1 MADPFFHR
9 SKKKKCKDK
18 WHALLSET
26 HFGKRLLIGFIFLIA
41 LTAFLHFREVRIQ
54 MPDLNSTAEQYVI
67 AQVDFDF
74 PDEEATKTLKQE
86 AVLDIGQIYKLD
98 DKQLEKR
105 RQEFEN
111 SVVKN
116 QNWRQ
121 ELQHA
126 TFEEIY
132 NESEKLVDIL
142 LQCRFTD
149 SRTFQKMKS
158 LQFPIENIFVFTSSQ
173 QNSPISLP
181 EGFWDM
187 IKKDLKESGKF
198 HSESI
203 DYILK
208 YFSDKSW
215 NLHEDGSKERALRQ
229 QVESRVPMKHTKI
242 DAGTVLIFPGEI
254 VTARHIAMLKAM
266 KNALSEERNLWAP
279 MTMLGSFLLALIITG
294 LCAIY
299 LRISQREVLNAL
311 SKLTLLVTIAI
322 LTMFL
327 SKLTEYFL
335 INKTSNLIDVVR
347 YPIFVPFAAIII
359 CVLIGPPAALFTSGL
374 LAVVIGIS
382 LAVNHD
388 RFLVINLIAALVA
401 ILCARSMHKR
411 KEVFRVC
418 AKVWL
423 SCVPVII
430 AFNLISNDFWY
441 LNLMTDLVSTLIFLA
456 FTAIVVVGLL
466 PILESI
472 FHVMT
477 DMSLME
483 YMDPNNDLLRRLSLE
498 APGTYQHSLVVGNLA
513 ESAARAIGANGLFC
527 RVSTLYHDIG
537 KLFNPHYFTENQLGG
552 FNIHQLLTPLESTQ
566 VIIAHVA
573 EGEQLARKHRLPQ
586 NFIDIIREHHGTTL
600 VYYFYCKQVEQM
612 GGDASL
618 VDEKKFRYPGP
629 KPHSKESAIIMIAD
643 IIEAASRSMEEMSEQ
658 NISEMVDKLVSAKAD
673 DGQFEECKLTFEELG
688 TVKKTIIK
696 ALLVAGHFRVKYPTK
711 K

>member
-1 MADPFFHR
+1 MLGGAP
-9 SKKKKCKDK
+9 
-18 WHALLSET
+18 L
-26 HFGKRLLIGFIFLIA
+26 GKRLVIGWIFLIS
-41 LTAFLHFREVRIQ
+41 LTAFLHFREVRVPIL
-54 MPDLNSTAEQYVI
+54 DLNSTAEQYVI

-74 PDEEATKTLKQE
+74 PDDDATKTLKQE
-86 AVLDIGQIYKLD
+86 AVYDIGQIYKFD
-98 DKQLEKR
+98 DKKLEKR
-105 RQEFEN
+105 RQSLEN
-111 SVVKN
+111 DMVKN
-116 QNWRQ
+116 QHWRQ
-121 ELQHA
+121 ELHHS
-126 TFEEIY
+126 TFDEVY
-132 NESEKLVDIL
+132 NESEQLVDIL
-142 LQCRFTD
+142 SQCRFTD
-149 SRTFQKMKS
+149 SRTFQKMKT
-158 LQFPIENIFVFTSSQ
+158 LRVPVERVFVFTPSRLNELVSV
-173 QNSPISLP
+173 P
-181 EGFWDM
+181 EGFWETVR
-187 IKKDLKESGKF
+187 KDLGDSGKF

-203 DYILK
+203 DYIVN
-208 YFSDKSW
+208 YFTDQSW
-215 NLHEDGSKERALRQ
+215 TLQEDRSKERALRDR
-229 QVESRVPMKHTKI
+229 VESKVATKYTRI
-242 DAGTVLIFPGEI
+242 DAGTVIIYPGET
-254 VTARHIAMLKAM
+254 VSARHIAMMKAM
-266 KNALSEERNLWAP
+266 KSALSEARNVWAP
-279 MTMLGSFLLALIITG
+279 MTMVGSFLLALIITS
-294 LCAIY
+294 LCVIY
-299 LRISQREVLNAL
+299 LRINHRDLLESV

-327 SKLTEYFL
+327 SKFTEYFL

-347 YPIFVPFAAIII
+347 YPIFIPFASIIV
-359 CVLIGPPAALFTSGL
+359 CVLISPQAALFTSGF
-374 LAVVIGIS
+374 LAVTIGIS

-441 LNLMTDLVSTLIFLA
+441 LNLMTDLVSTMIFVT
-456 FTAIVVVGLL
+456 FTAILIVGLL

-483 YMDPNNDLLRRLSLE
+483 YMDPNNELLRRLSVE

-513 ESAARAIGANGLFC
+513 ESAARSIGANGLFC

-566 VIIAHVA
+566 VIIAHVS
-573 EGEQLARKHRLPQ
+573 EGEQLARKHGLPQ
-586 NFIDIIREHHGTTL
+586 NFIDIIREHHGTAL
-600 VYYFYCKQVEQM
+600 VYYFYRKQVEQM
-612 GGDASL
+612 GGDISL
-618 VDEKKFRYPGP
+618 VDEKKFRYHGP

-643 IIEAASRSMEEMSEQ
+643 IVEAASRSMEEMSEQ
-658 NISEMVDKLVSAKAD
+658 NISDMVGKLVDEKAE

-696 ALLVAGHFRVKYPTK
+696 TLLVTNHLRIKYPEKNRPLVDLHKEKIGLPDYT
-711 K
+711 